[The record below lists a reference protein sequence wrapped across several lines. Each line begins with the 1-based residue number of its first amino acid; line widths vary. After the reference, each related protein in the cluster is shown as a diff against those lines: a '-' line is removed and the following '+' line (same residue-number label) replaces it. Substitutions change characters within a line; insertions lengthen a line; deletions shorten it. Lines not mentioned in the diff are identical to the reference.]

1 MAWIR
6 SESKMTISIAPRIP
20 DRELTWDD
28 HQFGAVLT
36 WGSRLCQRWSQRSR
50 SGPADLNYR
59 VSMAQGN
66 RIMWGRIS
74 GGPSENKVNFV
85 VEDRSLRAHTEF
97 RKCINITNRQWT
109 TLWHWFTLPLSLL
122 DFVEFCWPWSALA
135 MLSLALVCFAFFT
148 DHYLSWLSREKCT
161 KELIV
166 IFWWLL
172 ATSLDL
178 GRFAEPQGFFWIKLP
193 LLIHE
198 WCLAVHP
205 AATMICVNWTAAI
218 LTTKIGIPSK
228 NCF

>member
-6 SESKMTISIAPRIP
+6 SESKMTIGIAPQIP

-28 HQFGAVLT
+28 HQSGAVLT

-74 GGPSENKVNFV
+74 GGPSENQVTFV
-85 VEDRSLRAHTEF
+85 VEERSLRGHTVF

-122 DFVEFCWPWSALA
+122 VSVEFCWPWSSLA
-135 MLSLALVCFAFFT
+135 MLWHWFALPSLLIITCHDLVERNA
-148 DHYLSWLSREKCT
+148 SKN
-161 KELIV
+161 
-166 IFWWLL
+166 LL
-172 ATSLDL
+172 WYFRGS
-178 GRFAEPQGFFWIKLP
+178 LP
-193 LLIHE
+193 LPWSWADLQSLKVSSE
-198 WCLAVHP
+198 
-205 AATMICVNWTAAI
+205 
-218 LTTKIGIPSK
+218 S
-228 NCF
+228 NCHCWFTNGAWQCIQLPLWFV